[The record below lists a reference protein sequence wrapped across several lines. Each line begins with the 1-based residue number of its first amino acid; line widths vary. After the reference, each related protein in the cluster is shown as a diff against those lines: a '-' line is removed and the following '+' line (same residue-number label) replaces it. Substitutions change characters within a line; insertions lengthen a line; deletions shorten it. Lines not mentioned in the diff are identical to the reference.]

1 MATFVNAQQ
10 VYDTMGLFLDQITKD
25 PELQPKFVA
34 ADTSFLVRY
43 TDPASTILVDC
54 HARPAGGHDQPRSQT
69 ATEITLDM
77 SADDGHAFWMG
88 NLNMAIALAKGRV
101 KVSGPIAKI
110 MKLLP
115 AMRPA
120 FPKYKAFITSGGRQ
134 LMARFDGKAVI
145 VTGAG
150 QGLGRAYAEALA
162 AEGA

>member
-1 MATFVNAQQ
+1 M
-10 VYDTMGLFLDQITKD
+10 
-25 PELQPKFVA
+25 A

-43 TDPASTILVDC
+43 TDPASTILVDATLDPPVVTTNP
-54 HARPAGGHDQPRSQT
+54 HPQT

-115 AMRPA
+115 AMKPA
-120 FPKYKAFITSGGRQ
+120 FPKYKAFIEERGG
-134 LMARFDGKAVI
+134 
-145 VTGAG
+145 VT
-150 QGLGRAYAEALA
+150 
-162 AEGA
+162 